1 MSTASRARLLELLD
15 RQNPDENEELVSPVH
30 SSSLP
35 PLKSEASRVKKK
47 KHRPVPIL
55 PPGRHSVLHTSLVL
69 NGTPMTPAAVQ
80 ARLREMG
87 LDFNTHDVDCI
98 LALAAETLTPRPD
111 SGQSLRRAQSL
122 RSAPSSPARSP
133 PSSLSISFGAS
144 STPATPSSLPD
155 CLSVADSMAL
165 VHVMMLRKDGRRL
178 MTTVM
183 PKPGPQLHVY
193 GNDTGK
199 RRRWAVL
206 EHVCGEVFV
215 CDPGPAKREEHWSD
229 EPADLSV
236 AQSAGMHEHI
246 QATVVTHANPPCVL
260 VYRGRR
266 PTGTATSLADSSI
279 LLRITPEMETGRFSF
294 YRTMPG
300 RGPLLVAS
308 LASTDTKLRPEWL
321 ELTMAADGDPVFLLS
336 LCVAVLWIWL

>member
-1 MSTASRARLLELLD
+1 MQLLQ
-15 RQNPDENEELVSPVH
+15 RQNPDDDEEPSSPVRA
-30 SSSLP
+30 SSLP
-35 PLKSEASRVKKK
+35 PLQQEASPPVRKKK
-47 KHRPVPIL
+47 KGRLVPVL
-55 PPGRHSVLHTSLVL
+55 PPGRHGVLHTSLVL

-87 LDFNTHDVDCI
+87 LDFNAHDVDCI
-98 LALAAETLTPRPD
+98 LALAAETLAPRPD

-122 RSAPSSPARSP
+122 HSAASSPGRSP
-133 PSSLSISFGAS
+133 PSSLSVSFGH
-144 STPATPSSLPD
+144 STGPATPSSLPD
-155 CLSVADSMAL
+155 CLSAADSMAL

-183 PKPGPQLHVY
+183 PKPGPQLHLY

-206 EHVCGEVFV
+206 EHVCGEVLV
-215 CDPGPAKREEHWSD
+215 CDPGTSKSESWSD

-236 AQSAGMHEHI
+236 AQSAGMHEHV
-246 QATVVTHANPPCVL
+246 QATVVTHSNPPCVL

-266 PTGTATSLADSSI
+266 LPGSPTSFTDASI
-279 LLRITPEMETGRFSF
+279 LLRITPEMEAGRFSF

-308 LASTDTKLRPEWL
+308 LAATDTKVRPEWL
-321 ELTMAADGDPVFLLS
+321 ELTMATDGDPVFLLS
-336 LCVAVLWIWL
+336 VSVAVLWIWL